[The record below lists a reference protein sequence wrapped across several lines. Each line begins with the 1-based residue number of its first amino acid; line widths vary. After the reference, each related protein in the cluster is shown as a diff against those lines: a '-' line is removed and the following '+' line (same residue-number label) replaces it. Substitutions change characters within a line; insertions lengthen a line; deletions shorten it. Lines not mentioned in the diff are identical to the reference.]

1 MIMEY
6 KVSALKYRPDEFD
19 KVIGQ
24 NHVTD
29 TLKNSIKENKIPS
42 AILFCGPKGVGK
54 TTCARIYAKEI
65 NKDSIELEKY
75 DHAFNIFELDAASN
89 RKIDDIRDL
98 LEKVKIPPQI
108 GKYKVYII
116 DEVHMLT
123 KEAENAFLKTLEE
136 PPSHIVFILATTEKN
151 KILPTILSRCQIYD
165 FKKISDQDSKNYIE
179 EIIKSEGYKYEPK
192 AISIIAKKAFGSLR
206 DSLTILDRV
215 INYTNGNITLEMT
228 SQILNVL
235 DTDTYLKFSELI
247 LKSNINEAITFFND
261 LSDKGFGE
269 KDFLE
274 GLAQHFRD
282 LVVAKAFNSSNLN
295 DEDYEFE
302 KVLTQSN
309 LIGQNLLIEI
319 IEIIESSIINLTNF
333 ENKKLV
339 VEILLMKICNK
350 NKSQNSLVSKK
361 KNKIL
366 NTELSKSSEKKLF
379 YENSQEGEKKF
390 SKIKSTESTT
400 KKGIDDIKN
409 ISALSISS
417 LKLKK
422 LAKEEK
428 DFIEAEKK
436 KSTDEFDMNDLKNMI
451 DLYSKKI
458 NEMGK
463 KSLSSI
469 ILINDPTIEKNSI
482 TFTLPSKA
490 SLNEF
495 EIEKENFTKF
505 LRTELNNYEIKILSK
520 IEEKKNQE
528 YYSSPTEKL
537 AKLVEINPLV
547 GKFKDDLKLDL

>member
-1 MIMEY
+1 MEY
-6 KVSALKYRPDEFD
+6 KVSALKYRPNEFD

-24 NHVTD
+24 NHITD

-65 NKDSIELEKY
+65 NKNSIELEKY

-165 FKKISDQDSKNYIE
+165 FKKISDQDTIKYLE

-247 LKSNINEAITFFND
+247 LKSNINEAIICFNE

-282 LVVAKAFNSSNLN
+282 LVIAKVFDSSNLN
-295 DEDYEFE
+295 DKNYEFE

-339 VEILLMKICNK
+339 VEILLMKISNK
-350 NKSQNSLVSKK
+350 NKSQNSLVPKK

-366 NTELSKSSEKKLF
+366 NTELSKSSEKKF
-379 YENSQEGEKKF
+379 FDENSQEEKKF
-390 SKIKSTESTT
+390 SKIKPPESTN
-400 KKGIDDIKN
+400 KKDVDDLKN

-428 DFIEAEKK
+428 DYIEAEKK
-436 KSTDEFDMNDLKNMI
+436 KSTDEFDMNDLKNKI

-482 TFTLPSKA
+482 TFILPSKA

-495 EIEKENFTKF
+495 EIEKEHFTKF

-537 AKLVEINPLV
+537 AKMVEINPLV

>member
-6 KVSALKYRPDEFD
+6 KVSALKYRPDEFN

-165 FKKISDQDSKNYIE
+165 FKKISDQDSKNYLE
-179 EIIKSEGYKYEPK
+179 EIIRSEGYKYEPK

-247 LKSNINEAITFFND
+247 LKSSINEAIVCFND
-261 LSDKGFGE
+261 LSNKGFGE

-282 LVVAKAFNSSNLN
+282 LVVAKASNSYNLN
-295 DEDYEFE
+295 DDDYEFE
-302 KVLTQSN
+302 KVLIQSN
-309 LIGQNLLIEI
+309 LIGQNILIEI
-319 IEIIESSIINLTNF
+319 IEIIENSIINLSNF

-350 NKSQNSLVSKK
+350 NKSQNSLVPKK

-366 NTELSKSSEKKLF
+366 NSELAKSSEKNLSD
-379 YENSQEGEKKF
+379 ENTKEEKKF
-390 SKIKSTESTT
+390 RSIKPTESTN
-400 KKGIDDIKN
+400 KKGVDDIKN

-422 LAKEEK
+422 QAKEEK

-436 KSTDEFDMNDLKNMI
+436 KSTDEFDINDLKNKV

-469 ILINDPTIEKNSI
+469 ILINDPTIENNSV

-490 SLNEF
+490 SFNEF
-495 EIEKENFTKF
+495 EIDKEYFTKF
-505 LRTELNNYEIKILSK
+505 LRTELNNYEIKILAK

-528 YYSSPTEKL
+528 YYSSPNEKL

>member
-24 NHVTD
+24 NHVTE

-215 INYTNGNITLEMT
+215 INFTNGNITLEMT

-247 LKSNINEAITFFND
+247 LKSNINEAIICFND

-350 NKSQNSLVSKK
+350 NKSQNSLVPKK

-379 YENSQEGEKKF
+379 DENSQEEEKKF
-390 SKIKSTESTT
+390 SKIKPTESAN
-400 KKGIDDIKN
+400 KKDIDDIKN

-436 KSTDEFDMNDLKNMI
+436 KSTDEFDMNDLKNKI

-469 ILINDPTIEKNSI
+469 ILINDPTIKKNCI
-482 TFTLPSKA
+482 TFSLPSKA

-495 EIEKENFTKF
+495 EIDKEYFTKF
-505 LRTELNNYEIKILSK
+505 LRSELNNYKIKILSK
-520 IEEKKNQE
+520 NEEKKNQE
-528 YYSSPTEKL
+528 YYSSPIEKL

>member
-1 MIMEY
+1 MEY
-6 KVSALKYRPDEFD
+6 KVSALKYRPDKFD

-247 LKSNINEAITFFND
+247 LKSSINEAIICFND

-282 LVVAKAFNSSNLN
+282 LVVAKAFNSSNFN

-350 NKSQNSLVSKK
+350 NKFQNSLVPKK
-361 KNKIL
+361 KNKII

-379 YENSQEGEKKF
+379 YENSQEEEKKF
-390 SKIKSTESTT
+390 SKIKPTESTN
-400 KKGIDDIKN
+400 KKGIDGIKN

-428 DFIEAEKK
+428 DFIEAKKK
-436 KSTDEFDMNDLKNMI
+436 KSTDEFDMNDLKNKI

-505 LRTELNNYEIKILSK
+505 LSNELNNYEIKILSK

>member
-247 LKSNINEAITFFND
+247 LKSNINEAIIYFNE
-261 LSDKGFGE
+261 LSDKGFSE

-379 YENSQEGEKKF
+379 DENSPEEEKKF
-390 SKIKSTESTT
+390 SKIKPTESTH

-436 KSTDEFDMNDLKNMI
+436 KSTDEFDMNDLKNKI

>member
-165 FKKISDQDSKNYIE
+165 FKKISDQDSKNYLE
-179 EIIKSEGYKYEPK
+179 EIIRSEGYKYEPK

-247 LKSNINEAITFFND
+247 LKSSINEAIVCFND
-261 LSDKGFGE
+261 LSNKGFGE

-282 LVVAKAFNSSNLN
+282 LVVAKASNSYNLN
-295 DEDYEFE
+295 DEDCEFE
-302 KVLTQSN
+302 KVLIQSK
-309 LIGQNLLIEI
+309 LIGQNILIEI
-319 IEIIESSIINLTNF
+319 IEIIENSIINLSNF

-350 NKSQNSLVSKK
+350 NKSQNSLVPKK

-366 NTELSKSSEKKLF
+366 NSELAKTSEKNLSD
-379 YENSQEGEKKF
+379 ENSQEEKKF
-390 SKIKSTESTT
+390 RSIKPTESTN
-400 KKGIDDIKN
+400 KKGVDDIKN

-436 KSTDEFDMNDLKNMI
+436 KSTDEFDINDLKNKV

-469 ILINDPTIEKNSI
+469 ILINDPTIENNSV

-495 EIEKENFTKF
+495 EIDKEYFTKF
-505 LRTELNNYEIKILSK
+505 LRTELNNYEIKILAK

-528 YYSSPTEKL
+528 YYSSPNEKL